1 MSNSNEKF
9 DVGDFLD
16 KKLIDLVRAR
26 PSLYYVDVC
35 TESDEKYWDEIGK
48 ATGMQS

>member
-16 KKLIDLVRAR
+16 KTLIDLVRAR
-26 PSLYYVDVC
+26 PSLYNADVC
-35 TESDEKYWDEIGK
+35 TESDEKYWEEIGK